1 MKTHLAATTL
11 LFTSV
16 LSLVSAK
23 DSFDNF
29 VLSYGDFERCT
40 FGIGRPRT
48 DLSQKSKVNHSKKI
62 SHKVHLKETAP
73 VHVQTVSQTGTGQ
86 CHPRESRA
94 AQVIHAAEEAFVHAL
109 RDEVDTLFNDK
120 DHPHHGAAQVQ
131 NVSTSTATS
140 TSADIVKTTRFSRR
154 NRRNLKTNN
163 QKEVIQTTGGVS
175 NRMGWGLEMLY

>member
-1 MKTHLAATTL
+1 LIPHKYSSPCPNFFQWCTITTSTPINTTTL
-11 LFTSV
+11 T
-16 LSLVSAK
+16 
-23 DSFDNF
+23 
-29 VLSYGDFERCT
+29 
-40 FGIGRPRT
+40 RPRT